1 MDRGKCVFRGNENE
15 IDIATGF
22 RVNPKDLE
30 SYVRGQIIALIG
42 YIYTLQAK

>member
-1 MDRGKCVFRGNENE
+1 MFRGNENE
-15 IDIATGF
+15 IDIAIGF

-30 SYVRGQIIALIG
+30 SYVRGQIIVLIG